1 MTNYF
6 ATLDV
11 EDTDETTSKNPE
23 RRDRKKLSRLL
34 EKEHKSVEDL
44 QKIKMLKTKMA
55 VHDYGTVENV
65 KKRDKDKRV
74 KEKKDAERKK
84 KKEKEKKK
92 REEEQRVREEEKKR
106 KIEEEILKRK
116 KEADIQRKK
125 REEEKMRE
133 EEERKKKWEEQWK
146 KEEEERKKK
155 WEEEEEK
162 RKKEEEANK
171 KSSTV
176 SCIKKE
182 LHGQNVKIPKD
193 IQIFIN
199 KPYDKKEYYKL
210 VRKYHPDKKLFD
222 EEVVTLFTKLINN
235 HKPLADITHD
245 ESWQK

>member
-11 EDTDETTSKNPE
+11 EDTDKTTSKNPE

-34 EKEHKSVEDL
+34 EKEHKSEEDL

-125 REEEKMRE
+125 REEEKVRE
-133 EEERKKKWEEQWK
+133 EEERRKKCEREQ
-146 KEEEERKKK
+146 EERRKE
-155 WEEEEEK
+155 WE
-162 RKKEEEANK
+162 RKEEANK
-171 KSSTV
+171 ASSTV
-176 SCIKKE
+176 SSIKKE
-182 LHGQNVKIPKD
+182 LHGQNVNIPKD
-193 IQIFIN
+193 IETFIN

-210 VRKYHPDKKLFD
+210 MRKYHPDKTLFDKKLFD
-222 EEVVTLFTKLINN
+222 KEVLTLFTKLINN
-235 HKPLADITHD
+235 HKPRADITHD

>member
-1 MTNYF
+1 MMYVLSVF
-6 ATLDV
+6 DILRFVCVCVLFVCFVCWMCVCVWWWGVCASVFSD
-11 EDTDETTSKNPE
+11 
-23 RRDRKKLSRLL
+23 RR
-34 EKEHKSVEDL
+34 VWWC
-44 QKIKMLKTKMA
+44 IF
-55 VHDYGTVENV
+55 
-65 KKRDKDKRV
+65 
-74 KEKKDAERKK
+74 
-84 KKEKEKKK
+84 
-92 REEEQRVREEEKKR
+92 REEEER
-106 KIEEEILKRK
+106 I
-116 KEADIQRKK
+116 
-125 REEEKMRE
+125 RE

-176 SCIKKE
+176 SSIKKE

-210 VRKYHPDKKLFD
+210 MRKYHPDKKLFD